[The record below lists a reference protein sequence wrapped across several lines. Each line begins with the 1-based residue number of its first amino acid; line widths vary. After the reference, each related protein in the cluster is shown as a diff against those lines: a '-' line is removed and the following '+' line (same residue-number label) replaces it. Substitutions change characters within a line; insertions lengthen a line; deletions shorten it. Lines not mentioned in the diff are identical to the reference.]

1 MKELLSTPN
10 FDGLPRFHKLE
21 LNNCGKLKSIHT
33 SLGNHTSLQ
42 DVRVISCDK
51 LKMFPTIV
59 HMENLNTLEISNCPK
74 ILEFPEIQANIES
87 LLNLSL
93 ERIGIEVLP
102 SSIGERCTNLISL
115 DLSNLNNLKSIEFN
129 FDAFKDLE
137 KLKLEVL
144 RHPVKI
150 RRQLF
155 PQWLYVLRKLDL
167 GACHFKDVEIPNG
180 IVELSNL
187 QELGLR
193 GDDFSPIEF
202 SLVHFTQLKALD
214 LSFCRNL
221 LELPEL
227 PSSLTI
233 LNAMHCESLTTFGD
247 CYKNCTGLCQVLVVG
262 TSIINDNG
270 KLLEYMLEVC
280 TAIEN
285 RPMFL
290 QLEGAEVAK
299 GVMPCL
305 YGGRRCRLQLPEN
318 WCKDFAGFLMCVVFT
333 KATGNCLYNFVDI
346 SMKQVMSDMDS
357 KDDVVWE
364 KCDSDR
370 MTWVWYVPF
379 NSLTHTTWWDQ
390 TYKALE
396 FHIEKYYDFQEQYYS
411 GFGVRLVDRKSRSG
425 LTETSTDSSTNYI
438 PHLTIHID
446 SESDLRMSLRARR
459 FTK

>member
-10 FDGLPRFHKLE
+10 FDGLPRLQRLE
-21 LNNCGKLKSIHT
+21 LYNCRKLKSIHT

-42 DVRVISCDK
+42 YLRVSICSK

-59 HMENLNTLEISNCPK
+59 HMENLNTLQITSCPK
-74 ILEFPEIQANIES
+74 ILEFPEIKANMES

-93 ERIGIEVLP
+93 EGIGIEVLP

-115 DLSNLNNLKSIEFN
+115 NLSYLNNLKSIEFN

-137 KLKLEVL
+137 KLKLEIL

-150 RRQLF
+150 RCQLF
-155 PQWLYVLRKLDL
+155 PQFLCVLQKLDL
-167 GACHFKDVEIPNG
+167 RACRFKYVEIPSG
-180 IVELSNL
+180 IAELSNL
-187 QELGLR
+187 QELRLCR
-193 GDDFSPIEF
+193 NDFSQIQF
-202 SLVHFTQLKALD
+202 SLVQFTRLKVLD
-214 LSFCRNL
+214 LSYCTKL

-233 LNAMHCESLTTFGD
+233 LNAMFCQSLTTFGD
-247 CYKNCTGLCQVLVVG
+247 CYKNCTGLCQVIVVG
-262 TSIINDNG
+262 TSIINDSG

-280 TAIEN
+280 NAIEN

-290 QLEGAEVAK
+290 QLEGVEVPK

-305 YGGRRCRLQLPEN
+305 YGGSRCRLQLPEN
-318 WCKDFAGFLMCVVFT
+318 WCKDFAGFLMCLVFT
-333 KATGNCLYNFVDI
+333 KASGLWWCNQVDI

-357 KDDVVWE
+357 KDDAVWD

-370 MTWVWYVPF
+370 MIWVWYVPF

-396 FHIEKYYDFQEQYYS
+396 FHIENCFGPKEPCFS

-425 LTETSTDSSTNYI
+425 LKETSTDSSSDYT
-438 PHLTIHID
+438 PHLDIHSV
-446 SESDLRMSLRARR
+446 SESNVGICLTADIML
-459 FTK
+459 